1 VSETNADDRLPKCS
15 FTQNCKSSVI
25 GPCTDPQDAETPIA
39 QLSSPKMPGFNLK
52 ELEAACPYLKGQELC
67 CNELQIMLMYNN
79 FKTIDSLFGN
89 CAI

>member
-1 VSETNADDRLPKCS
+1 
-15 FTQNCKSSVI
+15 
-25 GPCTDPQDAETPIA
+25 
-39 QLSSPKMPGFNLK
+39 MPGFNLK
-52 ELEAACPYLKGQELC
+52 QLEAACPYLKGQELC